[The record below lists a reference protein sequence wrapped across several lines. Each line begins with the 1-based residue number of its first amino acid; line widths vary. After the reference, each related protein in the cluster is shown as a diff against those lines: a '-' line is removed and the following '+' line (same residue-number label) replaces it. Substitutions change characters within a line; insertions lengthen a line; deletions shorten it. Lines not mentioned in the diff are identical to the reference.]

1 MKKTLFALLAVSCFR
16 EAPPCDQATLD
27 RIKRDCTSIEDCDR
41 QLDERRAT
49 CAERFRRGE

>member
-1 MKKTLFALLAVSCFR
+1 MRTMVIAVLLVGCFR

-27 RIKRDCTSIEDCDR
+27 RIVRECPGEDECIR
-41 QLDERRAT
+41 QLDEREAI